1 LLKKGNIIS
10 FFKYFFVYLQKN
22 NINILIIP
30 ENIMKYSELIT
41 LMKEYCKYNNIIF
54 DAFKKEC
61 MEVGFNVVRFGNS
74 PKDNFLKQN
83 NIIERVEENKD
94 NVAPKKRSGRPKKFV
109 QDVVKKE
116 ENNAAETT
124 SAAESK
130 KDEVATEMEPK
141 KKETVKRSRI
151 KIIKK

>member
-1 LLKKGNIIS
+1 
-10 FFKYFFVYLQKN
+10 
-22 NINILIIP
+22 
-30 ENIMKYSELIT
+30 
-41 LMKEYCKYNNIIF
+41 
-54 DAFKKEC
+54 

-94 NVAPKKRSGRPKKFV
+94 NVAPKKRSGRPKKSV

-130 KDEVATEMEPK
+130 KDEVATETEPK